1 LNIKHVLE
9 NIHEIKIAIA
19 FSRRYI

>member
-19 FSRRYI
+19 LSRRYI